1 MLSRRQLR
9 IKVLQA
15 LYAFFQSDSDRMDFG
30 EKQLFKSIDKIY
42 ELCFWQLSILIEIVD
57 FSKGRLEG
65 AKLKHFPTAEDL
77 NPNTRFVEN
86 KFIEKLENNR
96 IFQKRVDLYK
106 ISWAEQNEMIRKL
119 YKSVIE
125 STHYEKFMSTK
136 AHSSFEEDKEFI
148 ILILKKVIAKS
159 DSLKNFYEDLSI
171 YWSDDYHSV
180 TALVIKM
187 INSFT
192 EEADEYH
199 LLPVIY
205 KTAEDADNEDVDFV
219 KALYRKT
226 IINSEKLESLITEKT
241 VNWDYDRIAI
251 MDVIILKM
259 ALTELTEF
267 KSVPI
272 KVTLNEYIELSKYYS
287 TPKSNVF
294 VNGILD
300 KLIADLNESRE
311 ITKTGRGLMK

>member
-9 IKVLQA
+9 VKVLQA

-42 ELCFWQLSILIEIVD
+42 ELCFWQLSILIELVD
-57 FSKGRLEG
+57 FSRERLDA
-65 AKLKHFPTAEDL
+65 AKQKHFPTAKDL
-77 NPNTRFVEN
+77 NPDTRFVEN
-86 KFIEKLENNR
+86 KFITQLSENR
-96 IFQKRVDLYK
+96 IFQKKSDQYK
-106 ISWAEQNEMIRKL
+106 ISWADHKEMIRKL
-119 YKSVIE
+119 YQKLLESKS
-125 STHYEKFMSTK
+125 YEEFMDREDKPSY
-136 AHSSFEEDKEFI
+136 EEDKEFI
-148 ILILKKVIAKS
+148 IQLVKKIIAKS
-159 DSLKNFYEDLSI
+159 DSLKHFYEDMSI

-180 TALVIKM
+180 TSLVIKM
-187 INSFT
+187 INSFKET
-192 EEADEYH
+192 SDEFH
-199 LLPVIY
+199 VLPVIY
-205 KTAEDADNEDVDFV
+205 KTVEDKDNEDVAFV
-219 KALYRKT
+219 KNLYRKT
-226 IINSEKLESLITEKT
+226 IINSEKNETLIAEKT

-267 KSVPI
+267 KSVPV

-300 KLIADLNESRE
+300 KLIADLSESRE
-311 ITKTGRGLMK
+311 IKKSGRGLMK

>member
-65 AKLKHFPTAEDL
+65 AKQKHFPTAEDL
-77 NPNTRFVEN
+77 NPNTKFIDN
-86 KFIEKLENNR
+86 KFIEQLSSNR
-96 IFQKRVDLYK
+96 IYQKKCDQYK
-106 ISWAEQNEMIRKL
+106 ISWADQTEMIRKL
-119 YKSVIE
+119 YKSVVE
-125 STHYEKFMSTK
+125 SSFYEKFK
-136 AHSSFEEDKEFI
+136 ATEGQSYDDDKEFI
-148 ILILKKVIAKS
+148 ILLLKKFLAKS
-159 DSLKNFYEDLSI
+159 DSLKQFYEDLSI

-180 TALVIKM
+180 TALVIKI
-187 INSFT
+187 INSFS
-192 EEADEYH
+192 EDSDEFH

-205 KTAEDADNEDVDFV
+205 KTAEDSGNEDVDFV
-219 KALYRKT
+219 KSLYRKT
-226 IINSEKLESLITEKT
+226 IINSEKLETLIAEKT

-267 KSVPI
+267 KSVPV

-294 VNGILD
+294 INGILD
-300 KLIADLNESRE
+300 KLIADLSESRD
-311 ITKTGRGLMK
+311 IKKTGRGLMN